1 VNFNMDITF
10 RKLKERDWAEFKK
23 LSDEFQR
30 YNLKLTRKFDKSH
43 VFFENPFTKKD
54 FLKILRRK
62 DKLYIGVLHKEKIIG
77 FAYAQT
83 VPDERHKSK
92 SVGWLSEIFITK
104 KYRGKGIADKIWD
117 EILPWFKFKK
127 VSFLKLDVLC
137 NNERAIRVYK
147 KWGFKPYTMIM
158 SRKF

>member
-1 VNFNMDITF
+1 MDITF
-10 RKLKERDWAEFKK
+10 RNLKARDWPEIRK

-30 YNLKLTRKFDKSH
+30 YNLKLTRKFDRSH
-43 VFFENPFTKKD
+43 IFFERPFTKKD

-62 DKLYIGVLHKEKIIG
+62 DKLYVAALYKEKIIG

-83 VPDERHKSK
+83 VPDERYKSK

-104 KYRGKGIADKIWD
+104 KYREKGVADNIWD
-117 EILPWFKFKK
+117 EIFEWFKLKK
-127 VSFLKLDVLC
+127 VSFIKLNVLC
-137 NNERAIRVYK
+137 NNEHAIKVYK